1 MTRPRIL
8 LLSAYRSD
16 SHASWADWL
25 TQHLDADWR
34 VLELPGRYF
43 RWRIRGNPLS
53 WLDDIPALLA
63 DWQPDRILATS
74 MVDICTVRGLHP
86 ALAQVPVSLYF
97 HENQFAYPA
106 GEGQH
111 SSVDPLMVQ
120 LYGALAADEL
130 LFNSRYNQ
138 RTFLEGVDRLMS
150 KMPDAKPES
159 LAQRLAPR
167 CRWLPVP
174 VEPVPQQVTEAT
186 DTTESGQSLPLLI
199 WNHRWE
205 YDKCP
210 EELALLVEELDK
222 RGVPMRLA
230 LFGAGARRLHP
241 VREQLQQ
248 RLGDRVVASGFMPRD
263 EYCHWLGQGSV
274 VFSAAR
280 HEFQGLAMLEAVS
293 AGAFPV
299 VPDDLCYQE
308 QYPLRCRY
316 PGGDIQAAAD
326 RIERYLQQPADC
338 MRGGVDVSQWLSPAV
353 SQQWQTWLAAI
364 AAGAT

>member
-1 MTRPRIL
+1 MTTRPRIL

-25 TQHLDADWR
+25 VNHLNADWR

-53 WLDDIPALLA
+53 WLDDIPALLN
-63 DWQPDRILATS
+63 DWQPDHILATS

-97 HENQFAYPA
+97 HENQFAYPV
-106 GEGQH
+106 GDGQH

-138 RTFLEGVDRLMS
+138 RTFLEGVDALMA

-159 LAQRLAPR
+159 LSQRLVPK
-167 CRWLPVP
+167 CHWLPVP
-174 VEPVPQQVTEAT
+174 VEPVPGQPPVT
-186 DTTESGQSLPLLI
+186 DTALPLLI

-210 EELALLVEELDK
+210 EALVLLVEELDR
-222 RGVPMRLA
+222 RGLPMRLA
-230 LFGAGARRLHP
+230 LFGAGAKRLHP
-241 VREQLQQ
+241 VRQQLQQ
-248 RLGDRVVASGFMPRD
+248 QLGERVVASGFMPRD
-263 EYCHWLGQGSV
+263 EYRHWLGQGCV

-308 QYPLRCRY
+308 QYPPLCRY
-316 PGGDIQAAAD
+316 PSGDVQAAAD
-326 RIERYLQQPADC
+326 RIERYLQQPSDRVDSDA
-338 MRGGVDVSQWLSPAV
+338 VDVSEWLSPAV
-353 SQQWQTWLAAI
+353 SKQWQAWLANI
-364 AAGAT
+364 TAAVT